1 MPEPHAEPASDSH
14 PDADSPA
21 IAAARQHLLNA
32 AIVICL
38 VGLFYG
44 ASALAV
50 TTFLESE
57 HPAPAP
63 RASTGRQAGQVLLC
77 IGCATI
83 GAFAQAR
90 GLTPERLLISD
101 VVVAALAGVIWDPR
115 YRSKL
120 SIYALAGAVGAVV
133 ASAAFDAMW
142 SAPVSA
148 FIVALPFLITTF
160 AVKERAATAC
170 DALLAA
176 LAGATIGMTGAV
188 LVLFVAGLSAIA
200 TGRFRKQTGS
210 RRTLAAFTAALTL
223 AAIFYNLSVGS

>member
-1 MPEPHAEPASDSH
+1 MPEPHAEPASHSE
-14 PDADSPA
+14 PDTNPRPL
-21 IAAARQHLLNA
+21 AAAGQHRLNA
-32 AIVICL
+32 AAVICL
-38 VGLFYG
+38 VALFYG

-50 TTFLESE
+50 TTFLESDV
-57 HPAPAP
+57 APAQ
-63 RASTGRQAGQVLLC
+63 RASSKRQASQVLLC
-77 IGCATI
+77 IGCGTI

-101 VVVAALAGVIWDPR
+101 IVVAALAGVIWDPR
-115 YRSKL
+115 FRSSL

-133 ASAAFDAMW
+133 ASAALDNMW
-142 SAPVSA
+142 SVPGSA
-148 FIVALPFLITTF
+148 LIVALPFLITTF

-176 LAGATIGMTGAV
+176 LAGAMIGVTGAV

-200 TGRFRKQTGS
+200 TGRVRKHPGS
-210 RRTLAAFTAALTL
+210 RRTLATFTAALTL

>member
-1 MPEPHAEPASDSH
+1 MPEPHAEPASHSE
-14 PDADSPA
+14 PDTNPRPL
-21 IAAARQHLLNA
+21 AAAWQHLLNA
-32 AIVICL
+32 AAVICL
-38 VGLFYG
+38 VALFYG

-50 TTFLESE
+50 TTFLESDV
-57 HPAPAP
+57 APAQ
-63 RASTGRQAGQVLLC
+63 RASSKRQASQVLLC
-77 IGCATI
+77 IGCGTI

-115 YRSKL
+115 FRSSL

-133 ASAAFDAMW
+133 ASAALDNMW
-142 SAPVSA
+142 SAPASA
-148 FIVALPFLITTF
+148 LIVALPFLITTF

-176 LAGATIGMTGAV
+176 LAGAMIGVTGAV
-188 LVLFVAGLSAIA
+188 LVLFVAGLSAVA
-200 TGRFRKQTGS
+200 TGRMRKRPGS